1 VEPRLTILGAR
12 FIDGEHDLIAD
23 DHVARQRTITNPM
36 TARMTAMDNIA
47 STAARLRSSGWQEQF
62 PRDQAALGLD
72 GAIIDAGRRP
82 ALGRCC
88 RSKIRRAQLLARS
101 CPAPQAGHPG
111 AVSRVSGSADAMARQ
126 LLAVAVVA
134 YALSPLD
141 LIPDFIPVLG
151 YLDDLIVVPLGIT
164 LVLKL
169 IPDEVMKDC
178 RERALAETA
187 RPTSR
192 AGAIVVVAIWFV
204 LAVLLALWI
213 VELLKG

>member
-1 VEPRLTILGAR
+1 MG
-12 FIDGEHDLIAD
+12 
-23 DHVARQRTITNPM
+23 
-36 TARMTAMDNIA
+36 
-47 STAARLRSSGWQEQF
+47 RSSTQGGDRHSVDAVATKSGVLNSLRDRARHLKADTLALYLACRD
-62 PRDQAALGLD
+62 PRTPW
-72 GAIIDAGRRP
+72 P
-82 ALGRCC
+82 AR
-88 RSKIRRAQLLARS
+88 
-101 CPAPQAGHPG
+101 
-111 AVSRVSGSADAMARQ
+111 

-204 LAVLLALWI
+204 LAVLLGIWI
-213 VELLKG
+213 VELLNG

>member
-1 VEPRLTILGAR
+1 MIKRDV
-12 FIDGEHDLIAD
+12 
-23 DHVARQRTITNPM
+23 VALWL
-36 TARMTAMDNIA
+36 
-47 STAARLRSSGWQEQF
+47 AARD
-62 PRDQAALGLD
+62 PRVPWYAKAV
-72 GAIIDAGRRP
+72 A
-82 ALGRCC
+82 
-88 RSKIRRAQLLARS
+88 
-101 CPAPQAGHPG
+101 G
-111 AVSRVSGSADAMARQ
+111 AVA
-126 LLAVAVVA
+126 A

-192 AGAIVVVAIWFV
+192 AGAMVVVAIWFV
-204 LAVLLALWI
+204 LAVLLGLWI
-213 VELLKG
+213 VE